1 MASIWLA
8 VSFDYYLIN
17 FLASHFEDAYSV
29 VITSQIAEVTA
40 KVAGGLLYKLIGAR
54 RSLSLALSMSC
65 IAGVAIIFY
74 GQSHQHTY
82 TFFFLILVAKFG
94 VAICFCVVYIA
105 HAAIF
110 PTMFAAT
117 SFGFCNFMARAFSA
131 ASPILAELEQPVPM
145 ICFAA
150 AAGVASVLAC
160 FI

>member
-1 MASIWLA
+1 
-8 VSFDYYLIN
+8 
-17 FLASHFEDAYSV
+17 
-29 VITSQIAEVTA
+29 
-40 KVAGGLLYKLIGAR
+40 
-54 RSLSLALSMSC
+54 MSC

-150 AAGVASVLAC
+150 AAGVACVLAC
-160 FI
+160 FIELREDTEVEETKSRWTGEDLRDDRYLKH